1 MPLSLE
7 SLPLPVL
14 LGAAAGAGL
23 LLGALLAWLGMQR
36 RLIALRARIDAMKLV
51 ESERDRAFTEARR
64 QLADSFSALSGEAL
78 RRNSE
83 SFLRLA
89 ESKLQH
95 LERESEHRLGERQRA
110 VEALVAPIR
119 EALDKTREQIQAV
132 ERSRHEAY
140 GSLGRHLETMTRDQ
154 QSLRAETANL
164 VKALRRPEVR
174 GRWGEMTLRRLVEL
188 AGMVEHCDFHEQVSQ
203 DGDSGRRRPDM
214 VVSLPN
220 GRSLIIDAKSP
231 LDAYVDAVEAV
242 EDDARRAALT
252 RHARQLRR
260 QVQQLADKSYWQQC
274 PGTPDFVVLFI
285 PGDHFLSAA
294 LDQDAALLEDALRQQ
309 IILATPTTLVA
320 LLRAV
325 AHGWRE
331 ERLAANAAEI
341 RQLGEQLQT
350 RLARFTDHLTKLGRS
365 LGSSVDHYN
374 RAVGSLQR
382 QVMPSARRFSELGVD
397 GGHEPAAPEP
407 LPQRPRESEVE

>member
-23 LLGALLAWLGMQR
+23 LLGALLAWLAMQR
-36 RLIALRARIDAMKLV
+36 RLIALRARVDAMKLV
-51 ESERDRAFTEARR
+51 ESERDRAFSEARR

-140 GSLGRHLETMTRDQ
+140 GSLSRHLETMTRDQ

-203 DGDSGRRRPDM
+203 DGDDGRRRPDM
-214 VVSLPN
+214 IVSLPN

-242 EDDARRAALT
+242 EDDARRTALT

-397 GGHEPAAPEP
+397 GGHDPVAPEP